1 MKHKCIF
8 LLLFTFTSVIGF
20 AQTMYGSFTKEAEL
34 MEAMSNYDY
43 TKLVNSNVLFSYDTL
58 ETEVNLADLN
68 ALMRKYVILD
78 KNTKIKKAAE
88 TNNGYVQTMGFYNKN
103 EDALMYVRFEFSPLD
118 GKLKEVYL
126 EKNR

>member
-8 LLLFTFTSVIGF
+8 LVLFTFTSVIGF

-58 ETEVNLADLN
+58 EIEVNPADLN

-78 KNTKIKKAAE
+78 KNIKIKKAAE
-88 TNNGYVQTMGFYNKN
+88 TNNGYVQTMGLYNKN

>member
-8 LLLFTFTSVIGF
+8 ILLFTFTSVIGF

-88 TNNGYVQTMGFYNKN
+88 TNNGYVQTMGLYNKN

>member
-20 AQTMYGSFTKEAEL
+20 AQTMNGSFTKEAEL

-88 TNNGYVQTMGFYNKN
+88 TNNGYVQTMGLYNKN

>member
-8 LLLFTFTSVIGF
+8 LVLFTFTSVIGF

-58 ETEVNLADLN
+58 EIEVNLADLN
-68 ALMRKYVILD
+68 ALMLKYVILD
-78 KNTKIKKAAE
+78 KNIKIKKAAE
-88 TNNGYVQTMGFYNKN
+88 TNNGYVQTMGLYNKN

>member
-58 ETEVNLADLN
+58 ETEVNLAVLN

-88 TNNGYVQTMGFYNKN
+88 TNNGYVQTMGLYNKN

>member
-8 LLLFTFTSVIGF
+8 ILLFTFTSVIGF

-78 KNTKIKKAAE
+78 KNIKIKKAAE
-88 TNNGYVQTMGFYNKN
+88 TNNGYVQTMGLYNKN

>member
-8 LLLFTFTSVIGF
+8 LVLFTFTSVIGF

-58 ETEVNLADLN
+58 EIEVNLADLN

-78 KNTKIKKAAE
+78 KNIKIKKAAE
-88 TNNGYVQTMGFYNKN
+88 TNNGYVQTMGLYNKN

>member
-88 TNNGYVQTMGFYNKN
+88 TNNGYVQTMGLYNKN

>member
-1 MKHKCIF
+1 
-8 LLLFTFTSVIGF
+8 
-20 AQTMYGSFTKEAEL
+20 MYGSFTKEAEL

-78 KNTKIKKAAE
+78 KNIKIKKAAE
-88 TNNGYVQTMGFYNKN
+88 TNNGYVQTMGLYNKN